1 MPFIIPQILVE
12 DPCCKFNDCLK
23 ILNQKYEEAK
33 CDGCLESDYAQE
45 KKNLDRYIEL
55 EKLIKLSADCG
66 DDIFAQSYALEQE
79 SICTG
84 FQNPV
89 VIYGCTDS
97 SSTAYNPNATHPC
110 TVDGIING
118 CCEAQSPT
126 EDEVGCTDPTA
137 LNYDYTALDDDGSCL
152 YILSGCTDPTASNY
166 NADAGTDD
174 GTCFYL
180 GCTDAEACNYDA
192 NATIDDGNCCIP
204 EECSVED
211 FFNCETCRCEACP
224 PVLLGGQSNPNFHAS
239 GIHTCCPGGATY
251 PCDPH
256 AGN

>member
-1 MPFIIPQILVE
+1 MPFIIPQILVQ

-118 CCEAQSPT
+118 CCKEIGQEGDT
-126 EDEVGCTDPTA
+126 VGCTDPTA
-137 LNYDYTALDDDGSCL
+137 LNYDFEAVDDDGSCL
-152 YILSGCTDPTASNY
+152 YFTSGCTDTQASNY
-166 NADAGTDD
+166 NPDAQTDD
-174 GTCFYL
+174 GSCFYR
-180 GCTDAEACNYDA
+180 GCMDEEACNYDPI
-192 NATIDDGNCCIP
+192 ATVSGQCCYEVACPP
-204 EECSVED
+204 EE
-211 FFNCETCRCEACP
+211 FFNCANCSCEPCP
-224 PVLLGGQSNPNFHAS
+224 PATIGQSANAEFDAS
-239 GIHTCCPGGATY
+239 GIHRCCPGGDAY
-251 PCDPH
+251 PCDPILN
-256 AGN
+256 A